1 MAYID
6 DVLNPDSEAPKTAL
20 PPVEKRHEV
29 PIAEPALI
37 LVETTQ
43 TPARRPEPPKAKPN

>member
-6 DVLNPDSEAPKTAL
+6 DVLNPDSESPQTVL
-20 PPVEKRHEV
+20 PPVEKRQV
-29 PIAEPALI
+29 PVAEPALI
-37 LVETTQ
+37 LVETVQ